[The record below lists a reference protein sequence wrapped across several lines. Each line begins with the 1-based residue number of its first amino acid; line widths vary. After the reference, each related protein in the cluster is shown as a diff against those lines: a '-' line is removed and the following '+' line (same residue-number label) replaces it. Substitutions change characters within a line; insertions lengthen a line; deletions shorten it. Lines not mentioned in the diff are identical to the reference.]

1 MSRKSMV
8 VFDLGGVLLCP
19 APQQK
24 FHEYEERL
32 NLPGGFLQS
41 VILTSGPNG
50 AFIRAELGKITLS
63 QFLSEFEQECKD
75 YAGNSKVSLPAN
87 FSIQHLFEEIAAS
100 FRINEPMLNASIKL
114 HNNGFKTCI
123 LTNNW
128 VDDTDHKDVQAQLLC
143 TLQQHFDLIV
153 ESCRVGLRKP
163 QSDIYTLALA
173 KLNATPEQV
182 IFLDDIG
189 ANLKSARELGM
200 STVLVDDTKKALEE
214 LQRLT
219 GVQLLSPE
227 EPLPPCC
234 HPEDVTHGF
243 VKIKPGVQ
251 IHYVELG
258 DGPPLCLCHGFP
270 ESWFS
275 WRYQI
280 SALAAAGFR
289 VLALDMKGY
298 GDSTAPPDIE
308 EYGQEEICKD
318 FVTFLDK
325 LGLPQ
330 VTLIGH
336 DWGGAFVWNMAQFYP
351 ERVRAVASLNTPL
364 FPVDPNS
371 DPMERLRAL
380 PIFDYQLYFQ
390 EPGVAEAELEA
401 DLRRTFKIMFC
412 GHRDMEQSGAELST
426 SGVCKRGG
434 LLVGLPKDVPRSSIL
449 SESTLQ
455 FYVQQYEKSGFRG
468 PLNWYRN
475 VRKNWQWLCTKPMG
489 KIQMPALMVTA
500 GKDMVLLPAFT
511 KGMEDLIPKLTRGH
525 IEECSHWTQMDRPA
539 EVNKILIQWLKD
551 THKSATLQMKTRL

>member
-1 MSRKSMV
+1 
-8 VFDLGGVLLCP
+8 
-19 APQQK
+19 
-24 FHEYEERL
+24 
-32 NLPGGFLQS
+32 
-41 VILTSGPNG
+41 
-50 AFIRAELGKITLS
+50 
-63 QFLSEFEQECKD
+63 
-75 YAGNSKVSLPAN
+75 
-87 FSIQHLFEEIAAS
+87 
-100 FRINEPMLNASIKL
+100 MLNASIKL